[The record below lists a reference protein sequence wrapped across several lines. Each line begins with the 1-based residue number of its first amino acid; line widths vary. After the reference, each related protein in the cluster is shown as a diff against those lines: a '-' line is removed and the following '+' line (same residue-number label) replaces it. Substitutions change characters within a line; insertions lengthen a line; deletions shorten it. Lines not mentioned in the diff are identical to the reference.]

1 QSVFTQRGP
10 GWVEKRLDEACE
22 IIMGQSPKG
31 ETYNT
36 TGAGVPLINGPVE
49 FSPDSFG
56 KTIRSK
62 FTTKPTKLCKK
73 DDLILCVR
81 GSTTGRMNISGFDA
95 CVGRGVAA
103 IRAREYQPW
112 INHFINA
119 KREEIYRLGT
129 GATFPNV
136 SGSILGGLKLYVPA
150 ITTQME
156 IISKLDELRKETQR
170 LARLYE
176 RKLAA
181 LEALK
186 KSLLHQAF
194 SGEL

>member
-1 QSVFTQRGP
+1 
-10 GWVEKRLDEACE
+10 LDEACE
-22 IIMGQSPKG
+22 IIMGQSPGG
-31 ETYNT
+31 ESYNT

-62 FTTKPTKLCKK
+62 FTTQPTKLCKK
-73 DDLILCVR
+73 HDLILCVR
-81 GSTTGRMNISGFDA
+81 GSTTGRMNIAGFDA

-136 SGSILGGLKLYVPA
+136 SGALLGGLKLSVPA
-150 ITTQME
+150 IAAQRE
-156 IISKLDELRKETQR
+156 IVANLDDLRDETQR
-170 LARLYE
+170 LESLY
-176 RKLAA
+176 RQKLAA
-181 LEALK
+181 LDELK
-186 KSLLHQAF
+186 KSLLDQAF